1 MLSLPQAADP
11 SKGAVEAAAPD
22 GNQGSHQWVLGPRG
36 SQMNPLSSSSF
47 QPSLGINSHMGLG
60 MHLGAGKYC
69 LKAGEGSA

>member
-22 GNQGSHQWVLGPRG
+22 GNRGSHQQVLGPRG
-36 SQMNPLSSSSF
+36 SQMNPLSLSSF
-47 QPSLGINSHMGLG
+47 QSSLGLSSHMGLG
-60 MHLGAGKYC
+60 VCFGAGKYC